1 VKLTTAGM
9 AEVEKQV
16 KRLKPLEVDSK
27 EVDLGKWFI
36 NIFHKLEVR
45 LG

>member
-1 VKLTTAGM
+1 M
-9 AEVEKQV
+9 AEVEKQIQ
-16 KRLKPLEVDSK
+16 RLEPLEVDGK

-36 NIFHKLEVR
+36 NIFHKPEMR